1 MPHAIGIDVG
11 TTNVKVAL
19 VDSEGKLFASAART
33 IPTRRAGEVAEQ
45 DAGALWNAVKGSIAE
60 AAAAAPSA
68 ASEVAVIGC
77 CSQYSSIVPVDGD
90 AAPVADMVLWQDKRG
105 TDHSWELLGRE
116 GVFETWLTRHGI
128 PPVGNGL
135 SLAHILHLQKDRPDV
150 HAMTTA
156 YLEPM
161 DYVNAR
167 LTGRI
172 VANQCTMF
180 MSQLCDNRRL
190 GVTEY
195 DETLL
200 ELAGVDPRKLP
211 PLDGLANPAGTLLP
225 ALAAELGLPEDVV
238 VMGGMN
244 DSHADVVATGA
255 LTPGRAGLAIGTTT
269 VLVDVVD
276 RHGVDLDHE
285 VLSMPSPFGT
295 YLVWA
300 ENGMG
305 GRALEFV
312 LDSIVHA
319 ADELGD
325 HTSADVFAGLD
336 AAIERAPAGSNGV
349 LFLPWLNGS
358 LSPDAN
364 PSMRGAYLNLSLEN
378 RRTDLIR
385 AVTEGIGHNLRW
397 LVPIVEAFTNRGIDE
412 LAFVGGAARSP
423 AWGQVLA
430 DMLGRPVLPMIDPDR
445 AVARG
450 VALFALERHGD
461 LDRDDLGRLAVTAR
475 RYEPRDEHR
484 AVYDAMHEQFLAS
497 FEALRP
503 IFEAL
508 NP

>member
-1 MPHAIGIDVG
+1 
-11 TTNVKVAL
+11 
-19 VDSEGKLFASAART
+19 
-33 IPTRRAGEVAEQ
+33 
-45 DAGALWNAVKGSIAE
+45 
-60 AAAAAPSA
+60 
-68 ASEVAVIGC
+68 
-77 CSQYSSIVPVDGD
+77 
-90 AAPVADMVLWQDKRG
+90 MVLWQDKRG
-105 TDHSWELLGRE
+105 TDHCWEVLARE
-116 GVFETWLTRHGI
+116 GAFETWLDRHGI

-150 HAMTTA
+150 HAKAAA

-172 VANQCTMF
+172 AANQCTMF

-211 PLDGLANPAGTLLP
+211 PLDALDAPVGTLQP
-225 ALAAELGLPEDVV
+225 ALAAELGLPGDVV
-238 VMGGMN
+238 VVGAMN

-255 LTPGRAGLAIGTTT
+255 LASGRAGLAIGTTS

-300 ENGMG
+300 ENGIG
-305 GRALEFV
+305 GRALEHV
-312 LDSIVHA
+312 LESVVYVSDA
-319 ADELGD
+319 LGD
-325 HTSADVFAGLD
+325 HSVADAFAALD
-336 AAIERAPAGSNGV
+336 AAIEQAPAGSNGL

-358 LSPDAN
+358 MSPDVN

-378 RRTDLIR
+378 RRTDLVR

-397 LVPIVEAFTNRGIDE
+397 LVPVVEGFTGHGIDE
-412 LAFVGGAARSP
+412 VAFVGGAARSP
-423 AWGQVLA
+423 AWGQILA
-430 DMLGRPVLPMIDPDR
+430 DVLDRPVLPMVDPDC

-450 VALFALERHGD
+450 VALFALERRGD
-461 LDRDDLGRLAVTAR
+461 LCRDDLGRLAVAAC
-475 RYEPRDEHR
+475 RYEPRAEHR
-484 AVYDAMHEQFLAS
+484 MVYDSMHEQFLAS
-497 FEALRP
+497 FQALRP
-503 IFEAL
+503 LFEAL